1 MKMLY
6 VVNTRHDTD
15 AYRVY
20 SKVHMDGKAT
30 KSAKITALVVG
41 LLALSGGI
49 LAVVRQGPKLLYLAT
64 ILFGAMAL
72 LGQYIGLWR
81 MQRQLTKNAQN
92 MDMTIDYRFG
102 ENAFDVTYP
111 GQSESISYKDLQ
123 KIVETEGY
131 YFLYTDIRMAH
142 ILPKK
147 DFSQGSAAAFG
158 KFISE
163 KSGLELLQ
171 HSAK

>member
-1 MKMLY
+1 MKLLY
-6 VVNTRHDTD
+6 VVNTRHNAD

-30 KSAKITALVVG
+30 RSAKITALVIG
-41 LLALSGGI
+41 LLALAGGL
-49 LAVVRQGPKLLYLAT
+49 LAVVRQGPKILYLAT
-64 ILFGAMAL
+64 ILFGFLCLYA
-72 LGQYIGLWR
+72 QRIGLYR
-81 MQRQLTKNAQN
+81 MQRQLIKNAQN

-102 ENAFDVTYP
+102 ETAFDVTYP
-111 GQSESISYKDLQ
+111 GSSESVSYKDLQ

-147 DFSQGSAAAFG
+147 DFAQGDAAQFG
-158 KFISE
+158 KFVAQR
-163 KSGLELLQ
+163 SGLELLQ
-171 HSAK
+171 HKAK

>member
-1 MKMLY
+1 MKLLY

-30 KSAKITALVVG
+30 RSAKITALVVG
-41 LLALSGGI
+41 LAALSGGVM
-49 LAVVRQGPKLLYLAT
+49 AVVKQGPRLLYIAT
-64 ILFGAMAL
+64 ILFGLLAL

-92 MDMTIDYRFG
+92 MDMKIDYRFG
-102 ENAFDVTYP
+102 ETAFDVIYP
-111 GQSESISYKDLQ
+111 GQSESISYKDL
-123 KIVETEGY
+123 KRIVETAGY
-131 YFLYTDIRMAH
+131 YFLYTDVRMAH

-147 DFSQGSAAAFG
+147 DFSQGEAAGFG
-158 KFISE
+158 KFVAQ
-163 KSGLELLQ
+163 KSGLELEQ
-171 HSAK
+171 NKAK

>member
-6 VVNTRHDTD
+6 VVNTKHDAE
-15 AYRVY
+15 AYSVY
-20 SKVHMDGKAT
+20 SKVHMDGKVT
-30 KSAKITALVVG
+30 KSSKITALVIG
-41 LLALSGGI
+41 LLALVG
-49 LAVVRQGPKLLYLAT
+49 
-64 ILFGAMAL
+64 GAMAVVKQGPRFLYVATIVFGL
-72 LGQYIGLWR
+72 LCIFAQQIGLWR

-102 ENAFDVTYP
+102 ETAFDVTYP
-111 GQSESISYKDLQ
+111 GNSQSVSYKDLK
-123 KIVETEGY
+123 KIVETAGY

-147 DFSQGSAAAFG
+147 DFAQGDAAGFG
-158 KFISE
+158 KFVAE

-171 HSAK
+171 HNAK

>member
-1 MKMLY
+1 MKLLY

-30 KSAKITALVVG
+30 RSAKITALVVG
-41 LLALSGGI
+41 LAALSGGVM
-49 LAVVRQGPKLLYLAT
+49 AVVKQGPRLLYIAT
-64 ILFGAMAL
+64 ILFGLLAL

-92 MDMTIDYRFG
+92 MDMKIDYRFG
-102 ENAFDVTYP
+102 ETAFDVTYP
-111 GQSESISYKDLQ
+111 GQSESISYKDL
-123 KIVETEGY
+123 KRIVETAGY
-131 YFLYTDIRMAH
+131 YFLYTDVRMAH

-147 DFSQGSAAAFG
+147 DFSQGEAAGFG
-158 KFISE
+158 KFVAQ
-163 KSGLELLQ
+163 KSGLELEQ
-171 HSAK
+171 NKAK